1 MLQAFLPWEALLS
14 SRGYCALR
22 EGRLPTHCQNG
33 PRLAKNVSLSPF
45 RTLMPP
51 LGAPTSPPPPP
62 TPSSEAPGREPV
74 SAEALSARKGS
85 GSKGCLLGVT
95 V

>member
-14 SRGYCALR
+14 SQGYCALR

-33 PRLAKNVSLSPF
+33 PRLAKNVSLSPI

-51 LGAPTSPPPPP
+51 LGAPTSPPPHPHPP
-62 TPSSEAPGREPV
+62 QRPLGGSLLVQRLCLPGK
-74 SAEALSARKGS
+74 ALGPKGAF
-85 GSKGCLLGVT
+85 
-95 V
+95 